1 MCIKIYT
8 QMNLTKIANI
18 VFHIGYHGPYTLMI
32 TAIIMIIY
40 TAPLFISTL
49 GNKILLVIFWN
60 LMNYW
65 LNGLLKRLI
74 KQPRPKKM
82 IKINR
87 EDVASS
93 RGYGMPSGHA
103 QIAVNNLV
111 FIALTFRN
119 GAITGLATLQTLLT
133 IYQRYS
139 FRMHS
144 AAQLLA
150 GAIVGAASGY
160 ALSALFAHRFTP
172 LLGTG
177 DCSEERPTSSTH
189 NSSSATTAQ
198 HSAHRNDSPLTRRTT
213 TTPLPPAAAQ
223 SEHSMSTA
231 TASSDAIFS

>member
-1 MCIKIYT
+1 
-8 QMNLTKIANI
+8 MNVTKIANT
-18 VFHIGYHGPYTLMI
+18 VFRVGYHGPYILMVA
-32 TAIIMIIY
+32 AILMIIY

-160 ALSALFAHRFTP
+160 ALSALFANRFTP

-189 NSSSATTAQ
+189 TSSSATTAQ
-198 HSAHRNDSPLTRRTT
+198 HSAHRNDVPLLARHTT
-213 TTPLPPAAAQ
+213 ATPPLPAAAQ
-223 SEHSMSTA
+223 SGHSMSTA
-231 TASSDAIFS
+231 TASSDAVFS

>member
-1 MCIKIYT
+1 
-8 QMNLTKIANI
+8 MNVTKIANT
-18 VFHIGYHGPYTLMI
+18 VFRVGYHGPYILMV
-32 TAIIMIIY
+32 AASLMIIY
-40 TAPLFISTL
+40 TAPLVISTL

-74 KQPRPKKM
+74 RQPRPKKM
-82 IKINR
+82 IKINQ

-103 QIAVNNLV
+103 QIAVNNLA

-119 GAITGLATLQTLLT
+119 DAITGLATLQTLLT

-160 ALSALFAHRFTP
+160 ALSALFANRFTP

-189 NSSSATTAQ
+189 HSSSAT
-198 HSAHRNDSPLTRRTT
+198 
-213 TTPLPPAAAQ
+213 AAQ
-223 SEHSMSTA
+223 SGHSMSTA
-231 TASSDAIFS
+231 TASSDAVFS

>member
-1 MCIKIYT
+1 
-8 QMNLTKIANI
+8 MNVTKIANT
-18 VFHIGYHGPYTLMI
+18 VFRVGYHGPYILMVA
-32 TAIIMIIY
+32 AILMIIY
-40 TAPLFISTL
+40 TAPLVISTL

-74 KQPRPKKM
+74 RQPRPKKM
-82 IKINR
+82 IKINQ

-103 QIAVNNLV
+103 QIAVNNLA

-119 GAITGLATLQTLLT
+119 DAITGLATLQTLLT

-160 ALSALFAHRFTP
+160 ALSALFANRFTP

-189 NSSSATTAQ
+189 TSSSATTAQ
-198 HSAHRNDSPLTRRTT
+198 HSAHRNDAPLLARRTT
-213 TTPLPPAAAQ
+213 TTPPLPAAAQ
-223 SEHSMSTA
+223 SGHSMSTA

>member
-1 MCIKIYT
+1 MV
-8 QMNLTKIANI
+8 A
-18 VFHIGYHGPYTLMI
+18 
-32 TAIIMIIY
+32 AILMIIY

-172 LLGTG
+172 LLGMG

-198 HSAHRNDSPLTRRTT
+198 HSAPLNDSPLTRRTT

>member
-1 MCIKIYT
+1 MV
-8 QMNLTKIANI
+8 A
-18 VFHIGYHGPYTLMI
+18 
-32 TAIIMIIY
+32 AILMIIY
-40 TAPLFISTL
+40 TATAPLVISTL

-74 KQPRPKKM
+74 RQPRPKKM
-82 IKINR
+82 IKINQ

-103 QIAVNNLV
+103 QIAVNNLA

-119 GAITGLATLQTLLT
+119 DAITGLATLQTLLT

-160 ALSALFAHRFTP
+160 ALSALFANRFTP

-189 NSSSATTAQ
+189 HSSSAE
-198 HSAHRNDSPLTRRTT
+198 HSAHRNDVPLLARRTT
-213 TTPLPPAAAQ
+213 TTPPLPAAAQ
-223 SEHSMSTA
+223 SGHSMSTA

>member
-1 MCIKIYT
+1 
-8 QMNLTKIANI
+8 MNLTKIANI

>member
-1 MCIKIYT
+1 
-8 QMNLTKIANI
+8 MNVTKIANT
-18 VFHIGYHGPYTLMI
+18 VFRVGYHGPYILMVA
-32 TAIIMIIY
+32 AILMIIY
-40 TAPLFISTL
+40 TATAPLVISTL

-74 KQPRPKKM
+74 RQPRPKKM
-82 IKINR
+82 IKINQ

-103 QIAVNNLV
+103 QIAVNNLA

-119 GAITGLATLQTLLT
+119 DAITGLATLQTLLT

-160 ALSALFAHRFTP
+160 ALSALFANRFTP

-189 NSSSATTAQ
+189 HSSSAE
-198 HSAHRNDSPLTRRTT
+198 HSAHRNDVPLLARRTT
-213 TTPLPPAAAQ
+213 TTPPLPAAAQ
-223 SEHSMSTA
+223 SGHSMSTA

>member
-1 MCIKIYT
+1 MV
-8 QMNLTKIANI
+8 A
-18 VFHIGYHGPYTLMI
+18 
-32 TAIIMIIY
+32 AILMIIY
-40 TAPLFISTL
+40 TAPLVISTL

-74 KQPRPKKM
+74 RQPRPKKM
-82 IKINR
+82 IKINQ

-103 QIAVNNLV
+103 QIAVNNLA

-119 GAITGLATLQTLLT
+119 DAITGLATLQTLLT

-144 AAQLLA
+144 AAQLFA

-160 ALSALFAHRFTP
+160 ALSALFANRFTP

-189 NSSSATTAQ
+189 HSSSAT
-198 HSAHRNDSPLTRRTT
+198 
-213 TTPLPPAAAQ
+213 AAQ
-223 SEHSMSTA
+223 SGHSMSTA
-231 TASSDAIFS
+231 TASSDAVFS